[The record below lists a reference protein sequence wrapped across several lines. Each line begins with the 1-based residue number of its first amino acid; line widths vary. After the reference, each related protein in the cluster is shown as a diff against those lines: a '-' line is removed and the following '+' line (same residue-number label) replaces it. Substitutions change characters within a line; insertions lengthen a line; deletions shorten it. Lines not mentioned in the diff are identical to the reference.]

1 MKRLGQF
8 SISRDLVDGSPWI
21 VQRIMSQCI
30 IIRAELMHINNVIE
44 YHAISHRF
52 DLVKDGEITPRY
64 MWKFSP
70 ETDIEA
76 VRL

>member
-8 SISRDLVDGSPWI
+8 SISRDTVESSPWI

-44 YHAISHRF
+44 YQAISYRF

-64 MWKFSP
+64 MWKFNHK
-70 ETDIEA
+70 TDIEA